1 MGGHRCNQ
9 FIWCQV
15 GTYDSSSRDVD
26 VICADGSEKVND
38 SGHLVKQG
46 MLITVD

>member
-9 FIWCQV
+9 LIWCQV
-15 GTYDSSSRDVD
+15 RAYDSSSRDVD
-26 VICADGSEKVND
+26 VIRADGLEKVND

-46 MLITVD
+46 KLITVD